1 MPITK
6 RVTARFNKRMRSS
19 HSRAEVSPPAAIRE
33 ESELREATAVRN
45 LPIAVRPLTE
55 ARSEPVISH
64 VESCA
69 LTHAPTPSSIR
80 LSDYLRDARA
90 RAEEIIGDHPRH
102 EGPNGTTCEPCL
114 VAFPC
119 DAVRAAED
127 VIAITAR
134 LRLAELVSSKA
145 LFEVMTELADL
156 GAADTAHH

>member
-1 MPITK
+1 
-6 RVTARFNKRMRSS
+6 
-19 HSRAEVSPPAAIRE
+19 
-33 ESELREATAVRN
+33 
-45 LPIAVRPLTE
+45 
-55 ARSEPVISH
+55 VISH